1 VALSVQDS
9 FEALSILVTY
19 EESLDPARM
28 GVHEVALLLVHACL
42 GLLAWTLVLAP
53 CPLFLFSLPF
63 FGLFPFYKVWQSFI
77 ILVHVFLVKEL
88 FITIFGMY
96 IVTHIA

>member
-1 VALSVQDS
+1 MHAW
-9 FEALSILVTY
+9 A
-19 EESLDPARM
+19 
-28 GVHEVALLLVHACL
+28 GLLACML
-42 GLLAWTLVLAP
+42 WAGLLAWTLVLAP
-53 CPLFLFSLPF
+53 CFFFSPFLWVLS
-63 FGLFPFYKVWQSFI
+63 FYKVWQSFI

>member
-1 VALSVQDS
+1 MHAW
-9 FEALSILVTY
+9 A
-19 EESLDPARM
+19 
-28 GVHEVALLLVHACL
+28 GLLACMLGRACL
-42 GLLAWTLVLAP
+42 LACMLGLACLLAWTLVLAP
-53 CPLFLFSLPF
+53 CFFFSPFLWVLS
-63 FGLFPFYKVWQSFI
+63 FYKVWQSFI